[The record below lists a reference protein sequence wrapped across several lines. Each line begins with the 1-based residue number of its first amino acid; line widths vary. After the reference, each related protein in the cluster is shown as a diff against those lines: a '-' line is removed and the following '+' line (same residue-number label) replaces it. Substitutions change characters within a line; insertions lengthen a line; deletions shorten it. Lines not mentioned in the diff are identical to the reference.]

1 MCIEKNEEDFITIH
15 HELGHIFYYQAY
27 ANLPEIF
34 QSGANDGFHEAVG
47 DLLSL
52 SITPSYLKDI
62 GFISQDEAERSKE
75 NAFSTTSSH
84 ATKSIT
90 P

>member
-34 QSGANDGFHEAVG
+34 QRVPMTDFMR
-47 DLLSL
+47 L
-52 SITPSYLKDI
+52 
-62 GFISQDEAERSKE
+62 
-75 NAFSTTSSH
+75 
-84 ATKSIT
+84 
-90 P
+90 